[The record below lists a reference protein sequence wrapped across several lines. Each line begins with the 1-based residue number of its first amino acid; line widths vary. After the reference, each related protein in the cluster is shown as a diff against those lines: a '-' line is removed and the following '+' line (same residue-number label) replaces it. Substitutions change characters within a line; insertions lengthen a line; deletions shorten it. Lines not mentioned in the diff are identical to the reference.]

1 MSERISQRILIGELV
16 VIVLPLS
23 LLLLIATI
31 VQTSATIKYFSL
43 SLYSLYDFFNIIFA
57 LIACISLISGYVI
70 SQRFLRQG
78 KAGLDLV
85 EAKWWAFAILG
96 AILTIASGF
105 ISLLPHPPQY
115 TAIEVFREAFD
126 LFRLGIPILIP
137 LTHILLEK
145 QLRKQ

>member
-78 KAGLDLV
+78 KAGLDLI
-85 EAKWWAFAILG
+85 ESKWWVIAILG
-96 AILTIASGF
+96 AILAIASGI
-105 ISLLPHPPQY
+105 ISLLPHPPQH

-145 QLRKQ
+145 LLRK